1 MPPSTSSKEAVA
13 RLLQAWRGEVQARAL
28 YNLLADRVGDP
39 RRAEVIRAIA
49 DAEASH
55 RERIEQRLRELGE
68 PVPDPA
74 GVRLSLM
81 QRMQARIAP
90 VPTVMARMEAAE
102 EVEIQDRYK
111 RSTGDPETDAVLQS
125 IRVEEQGHSRS
136 LEAIQAAHRGAESPR
151 AARRPS
157 STGSWAGRPGTAPG
171 RAGSRARSMAPMTG
185 WPRFSASSREC
196 RARPAARDSS

>member
-1 MPPSTSSKEAVA
+1 MA

-28 YNLLADRVGDP
+28 YKLLADRVGDP

-81 QRMQARIAP
+81 QLIQARIAP

-102 EVEIQDRYK
+102 
-111 RSTGDPETDAVLQS
+111 
-125 IRVEEQGHSRS
+125 
-136 LEAIQAAHRGAESPR
+136 
-151 AARRPS
+151 
-157 STGSWAGRPGTAPG
+157 
-171 RAGSRARSMAPMTG
+171 
-185 WPRFSASSREC
+185 
-196 RARPAARDSS
+196 